1 MPTTSTILICSA
13 TDRGV
18 GMNRR
23 DLRRY
28 VISPAHHV
36 WSYSERTMPKGIVIA
51 DGGRRVL

>member
-23 DLRRY
+23 DLRRLA
-28 VISPAHHV
+28 ISRACHV
-36 WSYSERTMPKGIVIA
+36 CPYSERTVPKGIVMA
-51 DGGRRVL
+51 DGGRRIL